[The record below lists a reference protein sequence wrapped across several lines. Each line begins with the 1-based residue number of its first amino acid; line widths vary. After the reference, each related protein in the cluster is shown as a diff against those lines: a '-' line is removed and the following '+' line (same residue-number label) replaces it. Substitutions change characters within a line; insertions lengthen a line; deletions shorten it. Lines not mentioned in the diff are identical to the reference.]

1 MLNLLLAFNTC
12 DGDNCDFDKVFHLI
26 EQGKID
32 STHYVCFPLCD
43 IEEAY
48 RI

>member
-1 MLNLLLAFNTC
+1 MLYLLLAVNAC
-12 DGDNCDFDKVFHLI
+12 DGDSYDFGKVFHLI

-32 STHYVCFPLCD
+32 FTHYVCFPLCD

-48 RI
+48 SI

>member
-1 MLNLLLAFNTC
+1 MLNLLLAFNAC
-12 DGDNCDFDKVFHLI
+12 DGDSYACEKVLRLI

>member
-12 DGDNCDFDKVFHLI
+12 DGDSCACEKVLHLI